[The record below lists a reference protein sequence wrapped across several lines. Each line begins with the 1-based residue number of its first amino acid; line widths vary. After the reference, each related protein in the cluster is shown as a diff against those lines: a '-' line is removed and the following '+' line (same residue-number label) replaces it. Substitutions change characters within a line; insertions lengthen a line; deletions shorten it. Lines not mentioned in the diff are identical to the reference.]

1 MTDEVG
7 HMQVTGITEHEDGGA
22 TIEFDMDDTT
32 AALAQELGL
41 KLLIYCGATGT
52 NVDYVFDSIL
62 GRDPYIRE
70 FDDEEK
76 QRSKEREEANKS
88 DTCVSC
94 GTILPTP
101 SKSAWCGFCL
111 EEE

>member
-7 HMQVTGITEHEDGGA
+7 QMRVTKLTEHEDGGA

-52 NVDYVFDSIL
+52 ALDCVFYSIL
-62 GRDPYIRE
+62 G
-70 FDDEEK
+70 
-76 QRSKEREEANKS
+76 KELDN
-88 DTCVSC
+88 
-94 GTILPTP
+94 G
-101 SKSAWCGFCL
+101 
-111 EEE
+111 